1 MPVERAAKIKA
12 PTLIMDGG
20 ESAMPFMRHTADR
33 LGKAI
38 QNSQRRTVGGQGH
51 DVSAKA
57 VTPLWVEFFKG

>member
-1 MPVERAAKIKA
+1 
-12 PTLIMDGG
+12 MDGG